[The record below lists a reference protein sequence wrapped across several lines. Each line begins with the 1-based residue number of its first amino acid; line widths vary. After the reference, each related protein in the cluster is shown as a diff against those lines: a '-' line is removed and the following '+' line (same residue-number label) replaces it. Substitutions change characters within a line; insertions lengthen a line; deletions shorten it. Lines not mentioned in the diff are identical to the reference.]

1 MSCLQGHTISIFSNA
16 NFQTLGQTNANFRP
30 PWGPDE
36 SSFHPT
42 SYMCDPRNP
51 TLIASLQQAWVTLV
65 QYWDKK
71 RLPLTS
77 NMREKGRAD
86 SRLAPSQWETSLQS
100 NTVSHWL
107 GANLESTL
115 ERYTPI
121 VDFITENQHNMNK
134 LDNHPQVAD
143 NTCAADT
150 IICLREMKLC

>member
-51 TLIASLQQAWVTLV
+51 TLIPAFNKLESPGYCTGA
-65 QYWDKK
+65 K

-77 NMREKGRAD
+77 SMREKGKAD

-100 NTVSHWL
+100 NAVSHWL

-115 ERYTPI
+115 ERHTPI
-121 VDFITENQHNMNK
+121 LDFITENQHNMNK
-134 LDNHPQVAD
+134 LDHHPQAAD
-143 NTCAADT
+143 NTCHADT
-150 IICLREMKLC
+150 IICLREMKLS